1 MKKFFYT
8 LFAILAFVACS
19 ESDVDN
25 GDNNGGGQTPPKQPE
40 ITLSTT
46 AADFSTDGGSN
57 VITFTSSEAWT
68 AEFVNSRADDWCSI
82 EPASGPAGSA
92 KITVTTTANDTP
104 DDRTASIIIKAGTA
118 SKTINVS
125 QKQKDALTVTSSKF
139 EVSAEGG
146 EVSIEVKANIDF
158 EYTIEESAA
167 DWVEYKA
174 TRALKTSNLVF
185 EVKEN
190 DDTDKREAKIVISGD
205 DMEEVV
211 TIYQAGSEPSIIL
224 TENEFTVSSSAE
236 TVAVE
241 VKSNV
246 DVTVELPTDADW
258 ITENTTRAFST
269 NTYYFDIEQNH
280 DLESRTAE
288 IKFTNKE
295 NGIYEY
301 VTVTQMQREAIFV
314 EELEYEFGADGGML
328 DFLVETNVD
337 LTITISDNAKS
348 WIKQVESRA
357 LESKMLHFDIKPCS
371 ADENREGIITI
382 AGKDTKHNIKVKQ
395 ANFPTSER
403 GHNPE
408 PYFSETV
415 ELMGLLWRFA
425 GAKEFNGSEGCQIS
439 SITDHIDEYFAS
451 MKNHQAVELAKQ
463 YRRTGVGYDAVTGY
477 GCQLIF
483 NDKGEIIFDTDYQ
496 EGSNPSFDRWTDQQ
510 KNDML
515 AAVNDFYKESK
526 FHDWFIS
533 TQSEQQKAITSFKT
547 VANVDY
553 TWFDSFYGKNDKLAS
568 RVILSFMIGGHNNGI
583 SLKRKDGTLLLTPVM
598 GSLRQQNESI
608 SYYGGMDTIIHEFSH
623 PYCNPLIEA
632 NWNDI
637 FPKALEVYS
646 IVEELM
652 TNQAYGS
659 ALTMMCETLVR
670 ASTIRYMKSH
680 NMEDMANRSLA
691 NHENLGFIMI
701 RTLVKTLEK
710 REQEAGKYPTMAD
723 FMPEIVAAINQFDP
737 NRIGMAEPDTL
748 PKEYVDLGIVMDN
761 GKKLYFATRNVGE
774 TSPAGFGT
782 NVYRW
787 GAVIEGGKAWV
798 SDTGMWPKGHKLDAA
813 HDIATITWGEKWHT
827 PSIDEWTQL
836 AEQCDY
842 ERKEADESGYGVA
855 GYFFYNK
862 TDHSKFIFLPV
873 SPSQNELM
881 YWTSEIADPY
891 NGICVA
897 RCFRSYLDYN
907 KMVMCGATMDLKST
921 SNAVRPVFVE

>member
-1 MKKFFYT
+1 MKRFFYT
-8 LFAILAFVACS
+8 LFVVLAFVACS

-25 GDNNGGGQTPPKQPE
+25 GGTNSSGQTPSKQPE

-46 AADFSTDGGSN
+46 ATDFSTDGGSN

-68 AEFVNSRADDWCSI
+68 AEIVNSRADEWCSI
-82 EPASGPAGSA
+82 DPTSGPAGSA

-104 DDRTASIIIKAGTA
+104 DDRTASVIIKAGTT

-125 QKQKDALTVTSSKF
+125 QKKK
-139 EVSAEGG
+139 
-146 EVSIEVKANIDF
+146 
-158 EYTIEESAA
+158 
-167 DWVEYKA
+167 
-174 TRALKTSNLVF
+174 
-185 EVKEN
+185 
-190 DDTDKREAKIVISGD
+190 
-205 DMEEVV
+205 
-211 TIYQAGSEPSIIL
+211 
-224 TENEFTVSSSAE
+224 
-236 TVAVE
+236 VA
-241 VKSNV
+241 
-246 DVTVELPTDADW
+246 
-258 ITENTTRAFST
+258 
-269 NTYYFDIEQNH
+269 
-280 DLESRTAE
+280 
-288 IKFTNKE
+288 
-295 NGIYEY
+295 
-301 VTVTQMQREAIFV
+301 
-314 EELEYEFGADGGML
+314 
-328 DFLVETNVD
+328 
-337 LTITISDNAKS
+337 
-348 WIKQVESRA
+348 
-357 LESKMLHFDIKPCS
+357 
-371 ADENREGIITI
+371 
-382 AGKDTKHNIKVKQ
+382 
-395 ANFPTSER
+395 ER
-403 GHNPE
+403 GHNTE

-415 ELMGLLWRFA
+415 ELMGLIFRLA
-425 GAKEFNGSEGCQIS
+425 GAKEYKQCHVS
-439 SITDHIDEYFAS
+439 SVANSADSYFAPF
-451 MKNHQAVELAKQ
+451 KNHKAVELANEC
-463 YRRTGVGYDAVTGY
+463 RRTGVGYDAVTGY

-568 RVILSFMIGGHNNGI
+568 RIILSFMIGGHNNGI

-608 SYYGGMDTIIHEFSH
+608 SYNGGMETIIHEFSH

-710 REQEAGKYPTMAD
+710 REREADKYPTLAD

-813 HDIATITWGEKWHT
+813 HDIATITWGEEWHT

-862 TDHSKFIFLPV
+862 ADHSKFIFLPV
-873 SPSQNELM
+873 SSNNELR
-881 YWTSEIADPY
+881 YWTSQIKPYIDSATGKEYTMAQIFNSY
-891 NGICVA
+891 NGDA
-897 RCFRSYLDYN
+897 
-907 KMVMCGATMDLKST
+907 MCGTTADLSS
-921 SNAVRPVFVE
+921 SNVAVRPVFVESFAINNK

>member
-1 MKKFFYT
+1 MKRFFYT

-25 GDNNGGGQTPPKQPE
+25 GGNNGGGQTPPKQPE

-68 AEFVNSRADDWCSI
+68 AEVVNSRADEWCSI
-82 EPASGPAGSA
+82 EPTSGPAGSA
-92 KITVTTTANDTP
+92 KITVTTTENDTP

-190 DDTDKREAKIVISGD
+190 DDTDKREAKIVISSN

-211 TIYQAGSEPSIIL
+211 TIYQEGSEPSIIL

-246 DVTVELPTDADW
+246 DVTVEIPNDVKW
-258 ITENTTRAFST
+258 IKENTTRVFST

-295 NGIYEY
+295 NSIYEY

-348 WIKQVESRA
+348 WIEQVESRA

-415 ELMGLLWRFA
+415 ELMGLLWRLA
-425 GAKEFNGSEGCQIS
+425 GAEEFNQCQVS
-439 SITDHIDEYFAS
+439 SVANSADSYFAPF
-451 MKNHQAVELAKQ
+451 KNHKAVELAKQ
-463 YRRTGVGYDAVTGY
+463 YRQSGISHDAVTGY
-477 GCQLIF
+477 AHQLIF
-483 NDKGEIIFDTDYQ
+483 NKNGEMVFDSDYI
-496 EGSNPSFDRWTDQQ
+496 EGSNSSFDRRWSTQR

-526 FHDWFIS
+526 FHDWFLS
-533 TQSEQQKAITSFKT
+533 TLPEQQQAIASFKS
-547 VANVDY
+547 VCNLDY
-553 TWFDSFYGKNDKLAS
+553 TWFDSFYGNTDKISS
-568 RVILSFMIGGHNNGI
+568 RIILNFMSGTGGFGN
-583 SLKRKDGTLLLTPVM
+583 SLKRIDGTLLVTPVI
-598 GSLRQQNESI
+598 GSLRQENGVVR
-608 SYYGGMDTIIHEFSH
+608 YANDVHHLVHEFSH
-623 PYCNPLIEA
+623 PFCNPLIEA
-632 NWNDI
+632 NWSSISTKANEI
-637 FPKALEVYS
+637 FLKFIGTEAVYAFFGGNARS
-646 IVEELM
+646 
-652 TNQAYGS
+652 
-659 ALTMMCETLVR
+659 MMCETFVR
-670 ASTIRYMKSH
+670 ACVIRYMISH
-680 NMEDMANRSLA
+680 NNQGMANQRLA
-691 NHENLGFIMI
+691 VEESRGFIML
-701 RTLVKTLEK
+701 RTLVKALEK
-710 REQEAGKYPTMAD
+710 REKEADKYPTLAD
-723 FMPEIVAAINQFDP
+723 FMPEIVAAINNFDLYD
-737 NRIGMAEPDTL
+737 GEEDETDTSADG
-748 PKEYVDLGIVMDN
+748 YVDLGIVMND
-761 GKKLYFATRNVGE
+761 GKKLYFATKNLGE
-774 TSPAGFGT
+774 TSPEGFGSKI
-782 NVYRW
+782 YRW
-787 GAVIEGGKAWV
+787 GTTEEGGKAWI
-798 SDTGMWPKGHKLDAA
+798 SDTGMWEEGHKLDAA
-813 HDIATITWGEKWHT
+813 HDIHSITLGEKWHT
-827 PSIDEWTQL
+827 PSIEEWEL
-836 AEQCDY
+836 LVENCYY
-842 ERKEADESGYGVA
+842 ERKEANESGYGVA

-862 TDHSKFIFLPV
+862 SDFRKYIFLPV
-873 SPSQNELM
+873 SSNNELR
-881 YWTSEIADPY
+881 YWTSQIAKPY
-891 NGICVA
+891 NGHCVA
-897 RCFRSYLDYN
+897 RIFNSYN
-907 KMVMCGATMDLKST
+907 GIAMCGTTADLNS
-921 SNAVRPVFVE
+921 SNVAVRPVFVE